1 MNFAPADVE
10 PYPIPSQAVATTH
23 GETMP
28 SEISGDKGAVITAL
42 HTSSPLFDL
51 RRVAYRDRVRVPD
64 GRIGAVAGFYR
75 RTEEVVLVSFSA
87 GTSVEFLV
95 TEVEAL

>member
-1 MNFAPADVE
+1 M
-10 PYPIPSQAVATTH
+10 PYD
-23 GETMP
+23 
-28 SEISGDKGAVITAL
+28 ISADKGAVITAL

-64 GRIGAVAGFYR
+64 GRIGAVVGFYR

>member
-1 MNFAPADVE
+1 MQPLTAKPCRLKSR
-10 PYPIPSQAVATTH
+10 PT
-23 GETMP
+23 
-28 SEISGDKGAVITAL
+28 KGAVINAL
-42 HTSSPLFDL
+42 YTSSPLFDP

-64 GRIGAVAGFYR
+64 GRIGAVVGFYR
-75 RTEEVVLVSFSA
+75 RTEDVVLVSFSA